1 MCNVTAV
8 LSDVNQVNFFL
19 SPDNTLKTAV
29 FENSPASEKV
39 KENQR
44 YEGTSRQQKGVF
56 WSSDF

>member
-19 SPDNTLKTAV
+19 FPDNTLKTAV

-39 KENQR
+39 RRKPRIQR
-44 YEGTSRQQKGVF
+44 QHYQTTKRRLLVK
-56 WSSDF
+56 